1 MNPSVLNIYIKS
13 CFIILFCVVTP
24 YHSFAQKK
32 VNFFN
37 EKQYS
42 NLLIR
47 ATGAKISSDLYLAD
61 SLFNACLK
69 LNPNSGVSYFELSG
83 IYKTEDKL
91 QKAIEYAEKA
101 VSLSP
106 NNEWYLANLA
116 VLYQENNEHEK
127 SALTFEKLSIKKPN
141 KIDYLFSLTE
151 AYLNADKFKKSIKV
165 LQKIEDEL
173 GVSEDLSLQK
183 HQIFAFLKKKKK
195 ATRELEN
202 YIAKDPHNL
211 RVIGILAE
219 YYDTRGKG
227 KKTEILLQKM
237 MDIDSTNGLVQLS
250 MFQYYMKK
258 GLFDHGFNALS
269 KVMSSIEVDQ
279 QLKQEILFQITYDK
293 TIPFSIQQVEKL
305 CIQFLTS
312 FPQNHDILVLLSDL
326 SFIQMKEDTA
336 CSLLREALFINPTS
350 YKLWGQ
356 LIGSTMTRGLYKESL
371 QDAENAILYHPNQ
384 PFPYL
389 AKGIIYNMQN
399 KWDDALLMLKQ
410 GKLLVFDD
418 QTLESD
424 FYHQIGD
431 AYYGLKNYN
440 IAFENYDQALSLNE
454 NNPILLN
461 NYSYYLA
468 LQNQSLDKAENLIL
482 KALKF
487 LPDSYTFIDTYG
499 WVLFRKK
506 LYDQAEQTLFKALMK
521 SEEKDNEV
529 LEHYGDALFMLGKKD
544 EAVQFWEKAI
554 KGGKD
559 SEILKRKVKEKKYV
573 E

>member
-1 MNPSVLNIYIKS
+1 M
-13 CFIILFCVVTP
+13 
-24 YHSFAQKK
+24 
-32 VNFFN
+32 
-37 EKQYS
+37 
-42 NLLIR
+42 
-47 ATGAKISSDLYLAD
+47 AD

-165 LQKIEDEL
+165 LQKIENEL
-173 GVSEDLSLQK
+173 GFSEDLSLQK

-219 YYDTRGKG
+219 YYDIRGKG

-336 CSLLREALFINPTS
+336 CSLLREALSINPTS

-389 AKGIIYNMQN
+389 AKGI
-399 KWDDALLMLKQ
+399 
-410 GKLLVFDD
+410 
-418 QTLESD
+418 S
-424 FYHQIGD
+424 
-431 AYYGLKNYN
+431 YN
-440 IAFENYDQALSLNE
+440 IAFENYDKSLSLNE